1 MGTLSVSIQIFD
13 KGFHRFKF
21 NLKSGYHHIEIFPAH
36 RKFLSFAW
44 DFGTGSLR
52 HFQFCVL
59 LFGLSSSP
67 FIFTKKEKS
76 LRSVSLL
83 ENSFFRRPF
92 SRSSS
97 CLQHVMEQS
106 QSNSMI
112 DSAFCAI
119 KWAHDMAGVPSP
131 TDNPAVEVVRL
142 ASMRIPGTA
151 TVVRTTVRNL
161 FLGT

>member
-59 LFGLSSSP
+59 LFSLSSSP

-83 ENSFFRRPF
+83 ENSFSADPFHVVLHVYSMSWNSPSLIAWLTPPFAPSNGPMIRP
-92 SRSSS
+92 
-97 CLQHVMEQS
+97 V
-106 QSNSMI
+106 
-112 DSAFCAI
+112 
-119 KWAHDMAGVPSP
+119 SP
-131 TDNPAVEVVRL
+131 TRLTTCNGGCQVSIHENPWHCHCQ
-142 ASMRIPGTA
+142 P
-151 TVVRTTVRNL
+151 
-161 FLGT
+161 